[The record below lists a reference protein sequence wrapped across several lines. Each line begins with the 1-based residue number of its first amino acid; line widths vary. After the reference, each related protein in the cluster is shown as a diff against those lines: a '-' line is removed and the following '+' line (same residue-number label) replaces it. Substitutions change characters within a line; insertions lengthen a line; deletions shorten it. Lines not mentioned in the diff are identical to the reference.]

1 VNLGVVRDIAI
12 VVLALESIVIG
23 IVLVLM
29 LWQVR
34 SLTKL
39 LQDQLKPM
47 LDAMRETVGT
57 VKGTTSLVSQTIVTP
72 AVKIGGFFAG
82 VRRAL
87 QVMLSFQPRRTD
99 GGTEHG
105 PGPSETPFALGGQD
119 PTGEHQSLDVGE
131 RSGPRGRDG

>member
-1 VNLGVVRDIAI
+1 VNLALVRDIAI

-23 IVLVLM
+23 VVLVLM

-34 SLTKL
+34 SLTRL

-57 VKGTTSLVSQTIVTP
+57 VKGTTSLVSETIVSP

-82 VRRAL
+82 ARRAL
-87 QVMLSFQPRRTD
+87 QVMLSFRSPSGAPSASGDQDVAEEQAD
-99 GGTEHG
+99 GGEQPGSSG
-105 PGPSETPFALGGQD
+105 PGGQ
-119 PTGEHQSLDVGE
+119 H
-131 RSGPRGRDG
+131 RDE